1 MKAQPGARI
10 EPRDPQQRTGDSQV
24 MERIAGA
31 SPRHLA
37 RIAGGLYLII
47 IVGGFFAIGFVPAAI
62 VVPGDAAATAH
73 NILAHELLYR
83 LGLVAHIIILLCN
96 IPLAVIFYDLF
107 KVVSRRLS
115 LLVVFFTLV
124 GTAVEGANLL
134 NQFAPLM
141 LLGGGHYLSV
151 FTTEQLQALAYM
163 PLDSQAISYDIQQV
177 IYACYLLAAGY
188 LVFRSTFLPRIL
200 GVLLA
205 IGGLCYLTNSFATF
219 LAPMFAA
226 GLFPYIQVPSGV
238 AELSL
243 CLWLLVIGVNVSR
256 WEQQASKASEPD
268 QSVPGRAA
276 V

>member
-10 EPRDPQQRTGDSQV
+10 ESRTGDSKV

-47 IVGGFFAIGFVPAAI
+47 IVGGFFAIGYVPAAL
-62 VVPGDAAATAH
+62 VVPGDAAVTAH
-73 NILAHELLYR
+73 NIQAHELLYR
-83 LGLVAHIIILLCN
+83 LGLAAHIIILPCN
-96 IPLAVIFYDLF
+96 VPLAVIFYDLF

-151 FTTEQLQALAYM
+151 FSTEQLQALAYM
-163 PLDSQAISYDIQQV
+163 PLDSQAISYNIQQV
-177 IYACYLLAAGY
+177 IYAGYLLAAGY
-188 LVFRSTFLPRIL
+188 LVFRSSFLPRVI

-219 LAPMFAA
+219 LAPGFAA
-226 GLFPYIQVPSGV
+226 HLFPYIQVPSGV

-243 CLWLLVIGVNVSR
+243 CLWLLVIGVNFSR
-256 WEQQASKASEPD
+256 WEKQASKASEPD